1 MSTEWLRLAR
11 AASKLGGNMGL
22 WKCGLACAGW
32 LTMSCLLMGQAPR
45 VNRDSVI
52 IKDFESRVT
61 DYVKLSKKAASGPA
75 APKQTESA
83 AKLKAFQLA
92 LAAKIRAARPQAR
105 QGDIFTPQIAKV
117 FQRLIAA
124 PFGGPKGET
133 LRASLRHAEPVKPLN
148 LQVNDSY
155 PEGVPLQST
164 PPSLLLDLP
173 KLPPELEYR
182 IVGRDLVLRDVKATL
197 IVDFISKVIPATYE
211 PANQS
216 N

>member
-1 MSTEWLRLAR
+1 
-11 AASKLGGNMGL
+11 
-22 WKCGLACAGW
+22 
-32 LTMSCLLMGQAPR
+32 MSCLVMGQAPR

-83 AKLKAFQLA
+83 AKLKEYQLA

-182 IVGRDLVLRDVKATL
+182 IVGRDLVLRDVKANL
-197 IVDFISKVIPATYE
+197 IVDFINNVIPA
-211 PANQS
+211 S
-216 N
+216 

>member
-61 DYVKLSKKAASGPA
+61 DYVKLSKKAASGTA

-155 PEGVPLQST
+155 PEGDPLQST

-182 IVGRDLVLRDVKATL
+182 DRKSTRLNSSHTV
-197 IVDFISKVIPATYE
+197 ISYAVFCLKKK
-211 PANQS
+211 
-216 N
+216 

>member
-32 LTMSCLLMGQAPR
+32 LTMSCLVMGQAQR
-45 VNRDSVI
+45 VKRESVV

-75 APKQTESA
+75 APKPTDDP
-83 AKLKAFQLA
+83 AKLKEYQLA
-92 LAAKIRAARPQAR
+92 LAAKIRAGRPQAK
-105 QGDIFTPQIAKV
+105 QGDIFTPDVTKM
-117 FQRLIAA
+117 FQRLIAMS
-124 PFGGPKGET
+124 FSGPRGEK
-133 LRASLRHAEPVKPLN
+133 LRASLRHAEPVKTLN

-155 PEGVPLQST
+155 PQGVPLQST

-173 KLPPELEYR
+173 KLPSELEYR
-182 IVGRDLVLRDVKATL
+182 IVGRDLVLRDVKANL
-197 IVDFISKVIPATYE
+197 IVDLDRRST
-211 PANQS
+211 
-216 N
+216 